1 MSNTINLP
9 ISPSTKILVEEG
21 DSITAKTILGKF
33 SDTHEIET
41 IHLAKLLSVANDKIY
56 KYLKKKAG
64 EKVTSGEV
72 IAEKKGFL
80 SSSVVKSPI
89 SGKLLEMDLLKGTIN
104 LLKYSKEGQVRL
116 GAGREEIIS
125 PVSGKVV
132 TIGKT
137 AIEINTNSPI
147 FKGESGEGSDAF
159 GDLKY
164 LEGEVLGILD
174 FHAELEDSIVMCKAV
189 GEATLV
195 KFAVLGVK
203 GMILMDVKNEMALP
217 WISVEENIFGKLKD
231 FVSDKIWLRPGEKQ
245 IIILE

>member
-21 DSITAKTILGKF
+21 DSITTKTILGKF

-41 IHLAKLLSVANDKIY
+41 IHLSKLLSVANDKIY

-104 LLKYSKEGQVRL
+104 LLKYSKEG
-116 GAGREEIIS
+116 REEIIS

-137 AIEINTNSPI
+137 AIEINTNRPI
-147 FKGESGEGSDAF
+147 FKGESGEGSDSF

-189 GEATLV
+189 GEATLA

-217 WISVEENIFGKLKD
+217 WICVEENIFGKLKD